1 MDTNPANDDDV
12 KAIKK
17 LGADYFGAANVG
29 DPDGCAA
36 TMAPDVVIMPP
47 NRLPIVGKDEI
58 RRLAHDYH
66 ATFELKYALDYDEVE
81 TAGNLGFA
89 RATVTGTR
97 TSKSDGGVEQVSV
110 QNLWILK
117 RQADGKW
124 KFWRIMFNSTVSPQT
139 PKV

>member
-1 MDTNPANDDDV
+1 MDTHPIVDDEV

-17 LGADYFGAANVG
+17 LGADYFEAANAG

-36 TMAPDVVIMPP
+36 TMAADVVIMPP
-47 NRLPIVGKDEI
+47 NRLPMVGKEEI
-58 RRLAHDYH
+58 RRIAHSYH
-66 ATFELKYALDYDEVE
+66 QTFELKYTLHYDEVE
-81 TAGNLGFA
+81 TAGNWGFA

-97 TSKSDGGVEQVSV
+97 TSKSGGGVEQVSL

-124 KFWRIMFNSTVSPQT
+124 KFWRIMFNSTVSPQNT
-139 PKV
+139 